1 MAATHAHIHEAST
14 SKAQFYFH
22 STCYGDTQV
31 SCMDLNEIYQIDQYI
46 DTFALGHYARVL
58 YATDLREDK
67 PVAFKVM
74 RPEHLLS
81 DGDTRWEFRAFVNE
95 AEILRILDSSPHLV
109 KLIDCGYLSSVAE
122 APGEGEIASF
132 GRNVTAFSTEM
143 HEFALQ
149 GWRPYLALEYLPRM
163 NNLFYAMRG
172 TNTNGPIR
180 RRLPSEEGITLA
192 LQFANLLKQAHQN
205 QIVYLDHKLEHIY
218 WDGVTLRVI
227 DCNSSQR
234 LNGGAGDNQQYTK
247 DVHNMCVGVLYP
259 MFTGMS
265 PQQTT
270 LRPQPGSKEDVEAR
284 YTDITELDFMMVPEL
299 SQAIQGLLQAGA
311 ALEIRTVDDFIDE
324 LQMVA
329 ALHGRDF
336 PHSKTTPNS
345 RTARDQMRRGLSL
358 LREGETH
365 IREARDLFRD
375 ALIIDDIT
383 EDIEE
388 ELRRLVKSVNE
399 VLNRRVIP

>member
-1 MAATHAHIHEAST
+1 
-14 SKAQFYFH
+14 
-22 STCYGDTQV
+22 
-31 SCMDLNEIYQIDQYI
+31 MDLNEIYQIDQYI

-58 YATDLREDK
+58 AATDLREDST
-67 PVAFKVM
+67 VAFKVM

-81 DGDTRWEFRAFVNE
+81 DGDVRWEFRAFANE

-109 KLIDCGYLSSVAE
+109 RLHDCGYLSSVAE
-122 APGEGEIASF
+122 APGEGEIESF
-132 GRNVTAFSTEM
+132 GNNVTAFGTEM

-163 NNLFYAMRG
+163 SNLFYSMRG
-172 TNTNGPIR
+172 SGGGNNGPVR

-205 QIVYLDHKLEHIY
+205 KIVYLDHKLEHIY

-234 LNGGAGDNQQYTK
+234 LSGGAGDAQQYTK

-259 MFTGMS
+259 LFTGMS
-265 PQQTT
+265 PQKTS

-284 YTDITELDFMMVPEL
+284 YTDVTELDFMMVPEL
-299 SQAIQGLLQAGA
+299 SPAIQELLQAGA
-311 ALEIRTVDDFIDE
+311 ALEIRTIDE
-324 LQMVA
+324 FIEEWQMVA

-336 PHSKTTPNS
+336 PQANTTPNT
-345 RTARDQMRRGLSL
+345 RTARDQMRQGLTL
-358 LREGETH
+358 LREGEAS
-365 IREARDLFRD
+365 IREARDIFRD

-383 EDIEE
+383 EDLED

-399 VLNRRVIP
+399 MLNRRVIP